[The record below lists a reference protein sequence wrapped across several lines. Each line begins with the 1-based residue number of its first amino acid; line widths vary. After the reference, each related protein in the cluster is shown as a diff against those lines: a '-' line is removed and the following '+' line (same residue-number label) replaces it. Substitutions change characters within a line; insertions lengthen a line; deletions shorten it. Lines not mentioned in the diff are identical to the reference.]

1 MLSRAQETFSSSP
14 RRAEQEKMGKRGQPG
29 PGETHGTAR
38 AGQQVLVYSGKH
50 GTGRYVHRAY
60 PAPARPQGG
69 LWEASVLVQR
79 RVSAQMSPRLDRAAR
94 APTLFHGDGF
104 RSPFQAPG
112 GLATLPQGPW
122 GPASRSP
129 PRSLLHRWDPARA
142 GRGVRAS
149 AEWSLSGRESRISI

>member
-1 MLSRAQETFSSSP
+1 
-14 RRAEQEKMGKRGQPG
+14 MGKRGQPG

-112 GLATLPQGPW
+112 GLATLPQGAW